1 MLLTLSNKYD
11 FKPSSIIDLNLGS
24 FIFPVIKDHGL
35 PTPSSNKTQP
45 PGSCN
50 VKIAINFFEQYL
62 ESEEMQ
68 NPVPDKLTSRSKGKM
83 TNLYV
88 QYCHT
93 VTDRREQLTDRSL
106 CANKLM
112 WKSRARP
119 YPFLV
124 REVFWGI
131 QECRKDVPGR
141 VPRFPGSVPG
151 FTDILS
157 NQ

>member
-1 MLLTLSNKYD
+1 MLLALSKKYD

-24 FIFPVIKDHGL
+24 FIFPDIKDHGL
-35 PTPSSNKTQP
+35 PTLSSNKTQP

-50 VKIAINFFEQYL
+50 VKVQTNDFQHYPEG
-62 ESEEMQ
+62 EEMQ
-68 NPVPDKLTSRSKGKM
+68 NPVPDKLTFRSKGKM

-88 QYCHT
+88 QYWHT
-93 VTDRREQLTDRSL
+93 VTDCREQLTDRSL
-106 CANKLM
+106 CEDKFM

-119 YPFLV
+119 YRSLV

-131 QECRKDVPGR
+131 PGCREDVPGF
-141 VPRFPGSVPG
+141 PRSAPG

-157 NQ
+157 KQ

>member
-11 FKPSSIIDLNLGS
+11 FKPSSIIDFNLGS
-24 FIFPVIKDHGL
+24 FIFPDIKDHGL
-35 PTPSSNKTQP
+35 PTPY
-45 PGSCN
+45 
-50 VKIAINFFEQYL
+50 IAKRYNLNLERCL

-68 NPVPDKLTSRSKGKM
+68 NPVPDKLTFRSKGKM

-93 VTDRREQLTDRSL
+93 ITDRREQLTDGSL
-106 CANKLM
+106 CENKLM

-124 REVFWGI
+124 SKVFWGI
-131 QECRKDVPGR
+131 PGSCNGVPVRVPG
-141 VPRFPGSVPG
+141 FPGPVLG

-157 NQ
+157 KQ